1 MSEVS
6 LSRQTRETDITV
18 TLNLHGSGQ
27 AQIDTGIGFF
37 DHMLTA
43 LTVHGGLDLSVRCQG
58 DLAVDGHHTVEDVGI
73 VLGQAIAKAVGDK
86 KGINRYGTFYV
97 PMDEALARAV
107 LDFSGRPYLVFDAAF
122 QPQLVGSFDPQ
133 LTAEFFR
140 ALVYHAGITAHITL
154 LAGGNDHHKIEAIFK
169 AFAHALKEAVQP
181 SGAAGALSTKGI
193 LE

>member
-1 MSEVS
+1 MGAVS
-6 LSRQTRETDITV
+6 LSRQTRETDIMV